1 MAVIILKSVD
11 KSGFIRQ
18 MYMMGDIIMLIVK
31 KDIILNFNNYLMKEI
46 GTAQIIIFF
55 IVFVIIFLIMREVN
69 LWYFKINKKIELHEE
84 TNRLLKQLVDEKVKK
99 NSITIP
105 NNLSSDEETNVN
117 DPEVLRKIISNL
129 DNK

>member
-1 MAVIILKSVD
+1 MPKSVD

-18 MYMMGDIIMLIVK
+18 MYMMGEIMMLIVK
-31 KDIILNFNNYLMKEI
+31 KDIVFNFNNYLMKEI
-46 GTAQIIIFF
+46 GTSQIIIFF

-84 TNRLLKQLVDEKVKK
+84 TNRLLKLLVDEKGKK
-99 NSITIP
+99 NNITIP
-105 NNLSSDEETNVN
+105 NNISSDEETNVN

>member
-18 MYMMGDIIMLIVK
+18 MYMMGEIIMLIVK
-31 KDIILNFNNYLMKEI
+31 KDIVFNFNNYLMKEI
-46 GTAQIIIFF
+46 GTSQIIIFF

-84 TNRLLKQLVDEKVKK
+84 TNRLLKLLVDEKGKK
-99 NSITIP
+99 NNITIP
-105 NNLSSDEETNVN
+105 NNISSDEETNVN